1 MHFHSPSE
9 RSVGYLFLMR
19 ARVANHYPTHPFRT
33 VSPRGWANRV
43 RSKAGASCA
52 PAAALTYH
60 LAVFRTRRLHE
71 DLPVERVRSRVSAY
85 IYGNIFVLAAI
96 FATSPESVAHLTA
109 VVIVGATSATTFFAH
124 VVAHNIGQ
132 AIGRTDEEDL
142 RVQLSK
148 EARDAV
154 PIMTSGT
161 VPAVLLG
168 LGAVGWL
175 SSGLS
180 QLLAEAY
187 VVVRL
192 AGTGIVV
199 RRLSGAASRK
209 GGFWSGLALAVIGI
223 GIAALKQVITH

>member
-1 MHFHSPSE
+1 VHSCRPLA
-9 RSVGYLFLMR
+9 YD
-19 ARVANHYPTHPFRT
+19 
-33 VSPRGWANRV
+33 
-43 RSKAGASCA
+43 
-52 PAAALTYH
+52 

-85 IYGNIFVLAAI
+85 VYGNIFVLAAL
-96 FATSPESVAHLTA
+96 FATSPASVAHWTA
-109 VVIVGATSATTFFAH
+109 AVIVVAASATTYFAH

-132 AIGRTDEEDL
+132 AIGRPDEEDL
-142 RVQLSK
+142 RGQLSK

-175 SSGLS
+175 PPGLS

-199 RRLSGAASRK
+199 RRLSDAASRK
-209 GGFWSGLALAVIGI
+209 GGLWSGLALAGIGI
-223 GIAALKQVITH
+223 VIAALKQILTH

>member
-1 MHFHSPSE
+1 MH
-9 RSVGYLFLMR
+9 
-19 ARVANHYPTHPFRT
+19 
-33 VSPRGWANRV
+33 
-43 RSKAGASCA
+43 SCRPLA
-52 PAAALTYH
+52 YD

-96 FATSPESVAHLTA
+96 FATSPEGVTHWTA
-109 VVIVGATSATTFFAH
+109 VVIVVATSATTFFAH

-132 AIGRTDEEDL
+132 AIGRTDDEDL
-142 RVQLSK
+142 RVQLAQ

-161 VPAVLLG
+161 VPAVLLA
-168 LGAVGWL
+168 LGALGWL
-175 SSGLS
+175 PPLLS

-192 AGTGIVV
+192 AGTGIIV
-199 RRLSGAASRK
+199 RRLSGAASPQ
-209 GGFWSGLALAVIGI
+209 GGLWSGLALAGI
-223 GIAALKQVITH
+223 GVVIAALKEIFTH

>member
-1 MHFHSPSE
+1 
-9 RSVGYLFLMR
+9 
-19 ARVANHYPTHPFRT
+19 
-33 VSPRGWANRV
+33 
-43 RSKAGASCA
+43 
-52 PAAALTYH
+52 
-60 LAVFRTRRLHE
+60 
-71 DLPVERVRSRVSAY
+71 VRSRVSAY
-85 IYGNIFVLAAI
+85 VYGNIFVLAAL
-96 FATSPESVAHLTA
+96 FATSPESVAHWTA
-109 VVIVGATSATTFFAH
+109 AFIVVAASATTFFAH

-142 RVQLSK
+142 RAQLSK

-209 GGFWSGLALAVIGI
+209 GGFWSGLALAGIGI
-223 GIAALKQVITH
+223 VIAALKQVLTH

>member
-1 MHFHSPSE
+1 MH
-9 RSVGYLFLMR
+9 
-19 ARVANHYPTHPFRT
+19 
-33 VSPRGWANRV
+33 
-43 RSKAGASCA
+43 SCRPLA
-52 PAAALTYH
+52 YD
-60 LAVFRTRRLHE
+60 LAVFRTRRLHK

-85 IYGNIFVLAAI
+85 IYGNIFVLAAL
-96 FATSPESVAHLTA
+96 FATSPESVAHWTA
-109 VVIVGATSATTFFAH
+109 AVIVVAASATTFFAH

-142 RVQLSK
+142 RAQLSK

-192 AGTGIVV
+192 AGTGIIV
-199 RRLSGAASRK
+199 RRLSGAASPQ
-209 GGFWSGLALAVIGI
+209 GGLWSGLALAGIGI
-223 GIAALKQVITH
+223 VIAALKQVLTH

>member
-1 MHFHSPSE
+1 MH
-9 RSVGYLFLMR
+9 
-19 ARVANHYPTHPFRT
+19 
-33 VSPRGWANRV
+33 
-43 RSKAGASCA
+43 SCRPLA
-52 PAAALTYH
+52 YD
-60 LAVFRTRRLHE
+60 LAVFRTRRLHD
-71 DLPVERVRSRVSAY
+71 DLPVERVRSRVGAY
-85 IYGNIFVLAAI
+85 IYGNIFVLAAL
-96 FATSPESVAHLTA
+96 FATSPEGVAHWSA

-132 AIGRTDEEDL
+132 AIGRPDDVAL
-142 RVQLSK
+142 RAQLAQ

-168 LGAVGWL
+168 LGALGWL
-175 SSGLS
+175 PPGLS

-187 VVVRL
+187 IVVRL

-209 GGFWSGLALAVIGI
+209 GGLWSGLALAGIGI
-223 GIAALKQVITH
+223 VIAALKQILTH